1 MDKLLSLALSRAVKR
16 GNLEVQTANGRTLTF
31 GDGAGTASAIRFT
44 DSNAQIALLR
54 DPDMQLGELF
64 MDGRL
69 TVEKGSIYDFIYLML
84 QDSRSQRP
92 PMLVRAIDRVRFA
105 TRRLRQRNVAAASK
119 RNVAHHYD
127 LDSRLYRLFLDPD
140 MQYSCAYFEQ
150 PDQSL
155 EAAQLAKKR
164 HIAAKLM
171 AGPGHDI
178 LDIGCGWGGLGLYL
192 SRVAQAK
199 SVKGITLSEEQL
211 AIAQKRAAEQAPSSV
226 AFQLE
231 DYRKTKGAFDRI
243 VSVGMFE
250 HVGVGYYDTYFQSC
264 QRLLKD
270 DGIMLLHTI
279 GCTGVPGF
287 VTPWLDKY
295 IFPGGYIPA
304 LSEIVPAIERAGLV
318 MADIEILHTH
328 YARTLRTWRE
338 SFMARRE
345 QAKALYDE
353 RFCRMWEF
361 YLAAAEVAFQC
372 EDLVIFQIVM
382 SKSPHRWPMTRDW
395 IGVRESE
402 LRARETA

>member
-16 GNLEVQTANGRTLTF
+16 GNLEVRTANGRTLTF
-31 GDGAGTASAIRFT
+31 GDGTGPLSAIRFT
-44 DSNAQIALLR
+44 DSKAQLTLLR

-64 MDGRL
+64 MDGRIV
-69 TVEKGSIYDFIYLML
+69 VEKGTIYDFIFLVL

-92 PMLVRAIDRVRFA
+92 PMLVRAIERVRFA

>member
-1 MDKLLSLALSRAVKR
+1 
-16 GNLEVQTANGRTLTF
+16 
-31 GDGAGTASAIRFT
+31 
-44 DSNAQIALLR
+44 
-54 DPDMQLGELF
+54 
-64 MDGRL
+64 
-69 TVEKGSIYDFIYLML
+69 
-84 QDSRSQRP
+84 
-92 PMLVRAIDRVRFA
+92 
-105 TRRLRQRNVAAASK
+105 
-119 RNVAHHYD
+119 
-127 LDSRLYRLFLDPD
+127 
-140 MQYSCAYFEQ
+140 
-150 PDQSL
+150 
-155 EAAQLAKKR
+155 
-164 HIAAKLM
+164 M
-171 AGPGHDI
+171 AGPDHDI

-192 SRVAQAK
+192 SQVAGAK

-211 AIAQKRAAEQAPSSV
+211 AIAQTRAAGKAAGAVS
-226 AFQLE
+226 FHLE
-231 DYRKTKGAFDRI
+231 DYRKTGGAFDRI

-250 HVGVGYYDTYFQSC
+250 HVGVGYYDTFFQSC

-279 GCTGVPGF
+279 GCTDVPGF

-328 YARTLRTWRE
+328 YALTLRAWRE
-338 SFMARRE
+338 RFMTRRE
-345 QAKALYDE
+345 EAKALYDE

-361 YLAAAEVAFQC
+361 YLAAAEVAFRC

-395 IGVRESE
+395 IAAREAE